1 MMSDDMAVDTETKNN
16 FLEMT
21 RIRKSFGGMT
31 ALQDVSLS
39 VAKGEVVCIIGPSGC
54 GKSTLLRTA
63 NWLTPADAGEV
74 RLDGELIGTV
84 PDMRSTSM
92 QASSLN
98 AVRERIGMVFQ
109 QFNVWPHM
117 NVLENVVCPQMVVAK
132 RDRDIAEKK
141 ALAALTEVGL
151 ENKKTDWPDNLS
163 GGQKQRLA
171 IARVLAMDPVLML
184 LDEPTSALDPELV
197 SGVLAVLKKLAE
209 KGMTMIIVTHELGFA
224 RSVAD
229 RVVFMEGGQ
238 IIEDGSPDTILR
250 SPSTKRLQFF
260 LEKLNITAFK
270 PKSDA
275 ATHRSMKSELKI

>member
-1 MMSDDMAVDTETKNN
+1 MAVDTKPKGN
-16 FLEMT
+16 FLEIIK
-21 RIRKSFGGMT
+21 IRKSFAGMT

-39 VAKGEVVCIIGPSGC
+39 VPKGEVVCIIGPSGC

-74 RLDGELIGTV
+74 RLNGKLVGAM
-84 PDMRSTSM
+84 PDPRSTSK
-92 QASSLN
+92 QARGLN
-98 AVRERIGMVFQ
+98 AVRARIGMVFQ

-117 NVLENVVCPQMVVAK
+117 NVMENVVCPQMVVGK

-141 ALAALTEVGL
+141 ALAALAEVGL
-151 ENKKTDWPDNLS
+151 EDKKMDWPDNLS

-197 SGVLAVLKKLAE
+197 SGVLAVLKQLAE

-229 RVVFMEGGQ
+229 RVLFMEGGQ
-238 IIEDGSPDTILR
+238 IIEEGPPNLILR
-250 SPSTKRLQFF
+250 SPSTKRLQCF

-270 PKSDA
+270 PKSDVA
-275 ATHRSMKSELKI
+275 NHRAIKSDLRL

>member
-1 MMSDDMAVDTETKNN
+1 MAVDTKPKGN
-16 FLEMT
+16 FLEIIK
-21 RIRKSFGGMT
+21 IRKSFAGMT

-39 VAKGEVVCIIGPSGC
+39 VPKGEVVCIIGPSGC

-74 RLDGELIGTV
+74 RLNGKLVGAM
-84 PDMRSTSM
+84 PDPRSTSK
-92 QASSLN
+92 QARGLN
-98 AVRERIGMVFQ
+98 AVRARIGMVFQ

-117 NVLENVVCPQMVVAK
+117 NVMENVVCPQMVVGK
-132 RDRDIAEKK
+132 RNRDIAEKK
-141 ALAALTEVGL
+141 ALAALAEVGL
-151 ENKKTDWPDNLS
+151 EDKKMDWPDNLS

-171 IARVLAMDPVLML
+171 IARVLAMDPILML

-229 RVVFMEGGQ
+229 RVLFMEGGQ
-238 IIEDGSPDTILR
+238 IIEEGPPNLILR
-250 SPSTKRLQFF
+250 SPSTKRLQCF

-270 PKSDA
+270 PKSDVA
-275 ATHRSMKSELKI
+275 NHRVIKSDLRI

>member
-1 MMSDDMAVDTETKNN
+1 MAVDTKPKGN
-16 FLEMT
+16 FLEIIK
-21 RIRKSFGGMT
+21 IRKSFAGMT

-39 VAKGEVVCIIGPSGC
+39 VPKGEVVCIIGPSGC

-74 RLDGELIGTV
+74 RLNGKLVGAM
-84 PDMRSTSM
+84 PDPRSTSK
-92 QASSLN
+92 QARDLN
-98 AVRERIGMVFQ
+98 AVRARIGMVFQ

-117 NVLENVVCPQMVVAK
+117 NVMENVVCPQMVVGK
-132 RDRDIAEKK
+132 RNRDIAEKK
-141 ALAALTEVGL
+141 ALAALAEVGL
-151 ENKKTDWPDNLS
+151 EDKKMDWPDNLS

-171 IARVLAMDPVLML
+171 IARVLAMDPILML

-197 SGVLAVLKKLAE
+197 SGVLAVLKQLAE

-229 RVVFMEGGQ
+229 RVLFMEGGQ
-238 IIEDGSPDTILR
+238 IIEEGPPNLILR
-250 SPSTKRLQFF
+250 SPSTKRLQCF

-270 PKSDA
+270 PKSDVA
-275 ATHRSMKSELKI
+275 NHRVIKSDLRI

>member
-1 MMSDDMAVDTETKNN
+1 MAVDTKPKGN
-16 FLEMT
+16 FLEIIK
-21 RIRKSFGGMT
+21 IRKSFAGMT

-39 VAKGEVVCIIGPSGC
+39 VPKGEVVCIIGPSGC

-74 RLDGELIGTV
+74 RLNGKLVGAM
-84 PDMRSTSM
+84 PDPRSTSK
-92 QASSLN
+92 QARDLN
-98 AVRERIGMVFQ
+98 AVRARIGMVFQ

-117 NVLENVVCPQMVVAK
+117 NVMENVVCPQMVVGK

-141 ALAALTEVGL
+141 ALAALVEVGL
-151 ENKKTDWPDNLS
+151 EDKKMDWPDNLS

-197 SGVLAVLKKLAE
+197 SGVLAVLKQLAE

-229 RVVFMEGGQ
+229 RVIFMEGGQ
-238 IIEDGSPDTILR
+238 IIEEGPPNLILR
-250 SPSTKRLQFF
+250 SPSTKRLQCF

-270 PKSDA
+270 PKSDVA
-275 ATHRSMKSELKI
+275 NHRVIKSDLRI

>member
-1 MMSDDMAVDTETKNN
+1 MAVDTKPKGN
-16 FLEMT
+16 FLE
-21 RIRKSFGGMT
+21 IIKIQKSFAGMT

-39 VAKGEVVCIIGPSGC
+39 VPKGEVVCIIGPSGC

-74 RLDGELIGTV
+74 RLNGELVGAM
-84 PDMRSTSM
+84 PDPRSISK
-92 QASSLN
+92 QARSLN
-98 AVRERIGMVFQ
+98 AVRARIGMVFQ

-117 NVLENVVCPQMVVAK
+117 NVMENVVCPQMVVGK

-141 ALAALTEVGL
+141 ALAALAEVGL
-151 ENKKTDWPDNLS
+151 EDKKMDWPDNLS

-197 SGVLAVLKKLAE
+197 SGVLAVLKQLAE

-229 RVVFMEGGQ
+229 RVLFMEGGQ
-238 IIEDGSPDTILR
+238 IIEEGPPNLILR
-250 SPSTKRLQFF
+250 SPSTKRLQCF

-270 PKSDA
+270 PKSDVA
-275 ATHRSMKSELKI
+275 NHRAIKSDLRI

>member
-1 MMSDDMAVDTETKNN
+1 MAVDTKPKGN
-16 FLEMT
+16 FLEIIK
-21 RIRKSFGGMT
+21 IRKSFAGMT

-39 VAKGEVVCIIGPSGC
+39 VPKGEVVCIIGPSGC

-74 RLDGELIGTV
+74 RLNGKLVGAM
-84 PDMRSTSM
+84 PDPRSTSK
-92 QASSLN
+92 QARDLN
-98 AVRERIGMVFQ
+98 AVRARIGMVFQ
-109 QFNVWPHM
+109 QFNVLPHM
-117 NVLENVVCPQMVVAK
+117 NVMENVVCPQMVVGK

-141 ALAALTEVGL
+141 ALAALAEVGL
-151 ENKKTDWPDNLS
+151 EDKKMDWPDNLS

-197 SGVLAVLKKLAE
+197 SGVLAVLKQLAE

-229 RVVFMEGGQ
+229 RVLFMEGGQ
-238 IIEDGSPDTILR
+238 IIEEGPPNLILR
-250 SPSTKRLQFF
+250 SPSTKRLQCF

-270 PKSDA
+270 PKSDVA
-275 ATHRSMKSELKI
+275 NHRVIKSDLRI

>member
-1 MMSDDMAVDTETKNN
+1 MAVDTKPKGN
-16 FLEMT
+16 FLEIIK
-21 RIRKSFGGMT
+21 IRKSFAGMT

-39 VAKGEVVCIIGPSGC
+39 VPKGEVVCIIGPSGC

-74 RLDGELIGTV
+74 RLNGELVGAM
-84 PDMRSTSM
+84 PDPRSTSK
-92 QASSLN
+92 QARGLN
-98 AVRERIGMVFQ
+98 AVRARIGMVFQ

-117 NVLENVVCPQMVVAK
+117 NVMENVVCPQMVVGK

-141 ALAALTEVGL
+141 ALAALAEVGL
-151 ENKKTDWPDNLS
+151 EDKKMDWPDNLS

-197 SGVLAVLKKLAE
+197 SGVLAVLKQLAE

-229 RVVFMEGGQ
+229 RVIFMEGGQ
-238 IIEDGSPDTILR
+238 IIEEGPPNLILR
-250 SPSTKRLQFF
+250 SPSTKRLQCF

-270 PKSDA
+270 PKSDVA
-275 ATHRSMKSELKI
+275 NHRVIKSDLRI

>member
-1 MMSDDMAVDTETKNN
+1 MAVDTKPKGN
-16 FLEMT
+16 FLEIIK
-21 RIRKSFGGMT
+21 IRKSFAGMT

-39 VAKGEVVCIIGPSGC
+39 VPKGEVVCIIGHSGC

-74 RLDGELIGTV
+74 RLNGELVGAM
-84 PDMRSTSM
+84 PDPRSTSK
-92 QASSLN
+92 QARGLN
-98 AVRERIGMVFQ
+98 AVRARIGMVFQ

-117 NVLENVVCPQMVVAK
+117 NVMENVVCPQMVVGK

-141 ALAALTEVGL
+141 ALAALVEVGL
-151 ENKKTDWPDNLS
+151 EDKKMDWPDNLS

-197 SGVLAVLKKLAE
+197 SGVLAVLKQLAE

-229 RVVFMEGGQ
+229 RVLFMEGGQ
-238 IIEDGSPDTILR
+238 IIEEGPPNLILR
-250 SPSTKRLQFF
+250 SPSTKRLQCF

-270 PKSDA
+270 PKSDVV
-275 ATHRSMKSELKI
+275 TQRTMKSDLRI

>member
-1 MMSDDMAVDTETKNN
+1 MAVDTKPKGN
-16 FLEMT
+16 FLEIIK
-21 RIRKSFGGMT
+21 IRKSFAGMT

-39 VAKGEVVCIIGPSGC
+39 VPKGEVVCIIGPSGC

-74 RLDGELIGTV
+74 RLNGELVGAM
-84 PDMRSTSM
+84 PDPRSTSK
-92 QASSLN
+92 QARSLN
-98 AVRERIGMVFQ
+98 AVRARIGMVFQ

-117 NVLENVVCPQMVVAK
+117 NVMENVVCPQMVVGK

-141 ALAALTEVGL
+141 ALAALAEVGL
-151 ENKKTDWPDNLS
+151 EDKKMDWPDNLS

-197 SGVLAVLKKLAE
+197 SGVLAVLKQLAE

-229 RVVFMEGGQ
+229 RVLFMEGGQ
-238 IIEDGSPDTILR
+238 IIEEGPPNLILR
-250 SPSTKRLQFF
+250 SPSTKRLQCF

-270 PKSDA
+270 PKSDVA
-275 ATHRSMKSELKI
+275 NHRAIKSDLRI

>member
-1 MMSDDMAVDTETKNN
+1 MAVDTKPKGN
-16 FLEMT
+16 FLEIIK
-21 RIRKSFGGMT
+21 IRKSFAGMT

-39 VAKGEVVCIIGPSGC
+39 VPKGEVVCIIGPSGC

-74 RLDGELIGTV
+74 RLNGELVGAM
-84 PDMRSTSM
+84 PDPRSTSK
-92 QASSLN
+92 QARGLN
-98 AVRERIGMVFQ
+98 AVRARIGMVFQ

-117 NVLENVVCPQMVVAK
+117 NVMENVVCPQMVVGK

-141 ALAALTEVGL
+141 ALAALAEVGL
-151 ENKKTDWPDNLS
+151 EDKKMDWPDNLS

-171 IARVLAMDPVLML
+171 IARVLAMDPILML

-197 SGVLAVLKKLAE
+197 SGVLAVLKQLAE

-229 RVVFMEGGQ
+229 RVLFMEGGQ
-238 IIEDGSPDTILR
+238 IIEEGPPNLILR
-250 SPSTKRLQFF
+250 SPSTKRLQCF

-270 PKSDA
+270 PKSDVA
-275 ATHRSMKSELKI
+275 NHRAIKSDLRI

>member
-1 MMSDDMAVDTETKNN
+1 MAVDTKPKGN
-16 FLEMT
+16 FLEIIK
-21 RIRKSFGGMT
+21 IRKSFAGMT

-39 VAKGEVVCIIGPSGC
+39 VPKGEVVCIIGPSGC

-74 RLDGELIGTV
+74 RLNGELVGAM
-84 PDMRSTSM
+84 PDPRSTSK
-92 QASSLN
+92 QARGLN
-98 AVRERIGMVFQ
+98 AVRARIGIVFQ

-117 NVLENVVCPQMVVAK
+117 NVMENVVCPQMVVGK
-132 RDRDIAEKK
+132 RNRDIAEKK
-141 ALAALTEVGL
+141 ALAALAEVGL
-151 ENKKTDWPDNLS
+151 EDKKMDWPDNLS

-197 SGVLAVLKKLAE
+197 SGVLAVLKQLAE

-229 RVVFMEGGQ
+229 RVLFMEGGQ
-238 IIEDGSPDTILR
+238 IIEEGPPNLILR
-250 SPSTKRLQFF
+250 SPSTKRLQCF

-270 PKSDA
+270 PKSDVA
-275 ATHRSMKSELKI
+275 NHRAIKSDLRL

>member
-1 MMSDDMAVDTETKNN
+1 MAVDTKPKGN
-16 FLEMT
+16 FLEIIK
-21 RIRKSFGGMT
+21 IRKSFAGMT

-39 VAKGEVVCIIGPSGC
+39 VPKGEVVCIIGPSGC

-74 RLDGELIGTV
+74 RLNGELVGAM
-84 PDMRSTSM
+84 PDPRSTSK
-92 QASSLN
+92 QARGLN
-98 AVRERIGMVFQ
+98 AVRARIGMVFQ

-117 NVLENVVCPQMVVAK
+117 NVMENVVCPQMVVGK

-141 ALAALTEVGL
+141 ALAALVEVGL
-151 ENKKTDWPDNLS
+151 EDKKMDWPDNLS

-197 SGVLAVLKKLAE
+197 SGVLAVLKQLAE

-229 RVVFMEGGQ
+229 RVLFMEGGQ
-238 IIEDGSPDTILR
+238 IIEEGPPNLILR
-250 SPSTKRLQFF
+250 SPSTKRLQCF

-270 PKSDA
+270 PKSDVA
-275 ATHRSMKSELKI
+275 NHRVIKSDLRI

>member
-1 MMSDDMAVDTETKNN
+1 MAVDTKPKGN
-16 FLEMT
+16 FLEIIK
-21 RIRKSFGGMT
+21 IRKSFAGMT

-39 VAKGEVVCIIGPSGC
+39 VPKGEVVCIIGPSGC

-74 RLDGELIGTV
+74 RLNGELVGAM
-84 PDMRSTSM
+84 PDPRSTSK
-92 QASSLN
+92 QARGLN
-98 AVRERIGMVFQ
+98 AVRARIGMVFQ

-117 NVLENVVCPQMVVAK
+117 NVMENVVCPQMVVGK

-141 ALAALTEVGL
+141 ALAALAEVGL
-151 ENKKTDWPDNLS
+151 EDKKMDWPDNLS

-197 SGVLAVLKKLAE
+197 SGVLAVLKQLAE

-229 RVVFMEGGQ
+229 RVLFMEGGQ
-238 IIEDGSPDTILR
+238 IIEEGPPNLILR
-250 SPSTKRLQFF
+250 SPSTKRLQCF

-270 PKSDA
+270 PKSDVA
-275 ATHRSMKSELKI
+275 NHRAIKSDLRL

>member
-1 MMSDDMAVDTETKNN
+1 MALDTETKNN

-74 RLDGELIGTV
+74 RLDGELVGKV
-84 PDMRSTSM
+84 PDLRSTSM
-92 QASSLN
+92 QARGLN

-260 LEKLNITAFK
+260 LDKLNITAFK

-275 ATHRSMKSELKI
+275 ATHRAMKSDLEI

>member
-1 MMSDDMAVDTETKNN
+1 MAVDTKPKGN
-16 FLEMT
+16 FLEIIK
-21 RIRKSFGGMT
+21 IRKSFAGMT

-39 VAKGEVVCIIGPSGC
+39 VPKGEVVCIIGPSGC

-74 RLDGELIGTV
+74 RLNGKLVGAM
-84 PDMRSTSM
+84 PDPRSTSK
-92 QASSLN
+92 QARDLN
-98 AVRERIGMVFQ
+98 AVRARIGMVFQ

-117 NVLENVVCPQMVVAK
+117 NVMENVVCPQMVVGK

-141 ALAALTEVGL
+141 ALAALAEVGL
-151 ENKKTDWPDNLS
+151 EDKKMDWPDNLS

-197 SGVLAVLKKLAE
+197 SGVLAVLKQLAE

-229 RVVFMEGGQ
+229 RVLFMEGGQ
-238 IIEDGSPDTILR
+238 IIEEGPPNLILR
-250 SPSTKRLQFF
+250 SPSTKRLQCF

-270 PKSDA
+270 PKSDVA
-275 ATHRSMKSELKI
+275 NHRAIKSDLRI

>member
-1 MMSDDMAVDTETKNN
+1 MAVDTKPKGN
-16 FLEMT
+16 FLEIIK
-21 RIRKSFGGMT
+21 IRKSFAGMT

-39 VAKGEVVCIIGPSGC
+39 VPKGEVVCIIGPSGC

-74 RLDGELIGTV
+74 RLNGELVGAM
-84 PDMRSTSM
+84 PDPRSTSK
-92 QASSLN
+92 QARDLN
-98 AVRERIGMVFQ
+98 AVRARIGMVFQ

-117 NVLENVVCPQMVVAK
+117 NVMENVVCPQMVVGK

-141 ALAALTEVGL
+141 ALAALVEVGL
-151 ENKKTDWPDNLS
+151 EDKKMDWPDNLS

-197 SGVLAVLKKLAE
+197 SGVLAVLKQLAE

-229 RVVFMEGGQ
+229 RVIFMEGGQ
-238 IIEDGSPDTILR
+238 IIEEGPPNLILR
-250 SPSTKRLQFF
+250 SPSTKRLQCF

-270 PKSDA
+270 PKSDVA
-275 ATHRSMKSELKI
+275 NHRAIKSDLRI

>member
-1 MMSDDMAVDTETKNN
+1 MAVDTKPKGN
-16 FLEMT
+16 FLEIIK
-21 RIRKSFGGMT
+21 IRKSFAGMT

-39 VAKGEVVCIIGPSGC
+39 VPKGEVVCIIGPSGC

-74 RLDGELIGTV
+74 RLNGELVGAM
-84 PDMRSTSM
+84 PDPRSTSK
-92 QASSLN
+92 QARDLN
-98 AVRERIGMVFQ
+98 AVRARIGMVFQ

-117 NVLENVVCPQMVVAK
+117 NVMENVVCPQMVVGK

-141 ALAALTEVGL
+141 ALAALVEVGL
-151 ENKKTDWPDNLS
+151 EDKKMDWPDNLS

-197 SGVLAVLKKLAE
+197 SGVLAVLKQLAE

-229 RVVFMEGGQ
+229 RVLFMEGGQ
-238 IIEDGSPDTILR
+238 IIEEGPPNLILR
-250 SPSTKRLQFF
+250 SPSTKRLQCF

-270 PKSDA
+270 PKSDVA
-275 ATHRSMKSELKI
+275 NHRVIKSDLRI